1 MKQIYIYLCI
11 FITIL
16 LVIFY
21 NYTPVSESFQEEET
35 YTAVIVEPRR
45 HKALSFVLNTFLTNL
60 SEKWKVII
68 FHGNLNKE
76 YVNDIIQ
83 KDLPQYI
90 NRIQLEHLP
99 IDNLTADKYSNLLV
113 SESFYD
119 KIPTETFL
127 IFQTDTMINEKEK
140 DKINDFLTYDY
151 VGAPWKSTRSVGN
164 GGLSLRK
171 KSKML
176 EKIRSCKYE
185 GKEED
190 LFFSNDACLP
200 LNKPDFE
207 KAKEFSVEQVYYD
220 KPFGVHK
227 AYDTLSKS
235 ELSKLEGEITGL
247 EDLKFYNKS

>member
-11 FITIL
+11 FVTIL

-21 NYTPVSESFQEEET
+21 NYTPVTESFQEEES

-45 HKALSFVLNTFLTNL
+45 HKALSFVLNSFLTNL

-76 YVNDIIQ
+76 YISDIIQ
-83 KDLPQYI
+83 KDLPQYK
-90 NRIQLEHLP
+90 NRISLQHLP
-99 IDNLTADKYSNLLV
+99 VNNLNTDEYSKLLV

-140 DKINDFLTYDY
+140 DKINDFLKYDY
-151 VGAPWKSTRSVGN
+151 VGAPWKETRGVGN

-185 GKEED
+185 GEAED
-190 LFFSNDACLP
+190 LFFASDACLP

-207 KAKEFSVEQVYYD
+207 KAKEFSVEEVYYD

-235 ELSKLEGEITGL
+235 ESHRLEGKITGL
-247 EDLKFYNKS
+247 RDLKHYNKD